1 MKKLI
6 PVIFIIVAAGLAFF
20 FLGKN
25 LFIKD
30 NSYSRAKIVK
40 PVVETEA
47 TEEEKIWKMN
57 TKIMSR
63 LRLLNLPTTKLS

>member
-40 PVVETEA
+40 PVVETEK
-47 TEEEKIWKMN
+47 TEE
-57 TKIMSR
+57 
-63 LRLLNLPTTKLS
+63 